1 VADEVCPAKFW
12 QIHWQIRPNFAVLV
26 RVLWSSVTMMPL
38 RFRPG
43 RCISERACGPLQSIT
58 TWIDV
63 DCIASAH
70 RKHAVHA

>member
-1 VADEVCPAKFW
+1 
-12 QIHWQIRPNFAVLV
+12 
-26 RVLWSSVTMMPL
+26 
-38 RFRPG
+38 
-43 RCISERACGPLQSIT
+43 LQSIT

>member
-1 VADEVCPAKFW
+1 
-12 QIHWQIRPNFAVLV
+12 
-26 RVLWSSVTMMPL
+26 MMPL
-38 RFRPG
+38 RRGPG
-43 RCISERACGPLQSIT
+43 RRISERACGPLQSIT

>member
-1 VADEVCPAKFW
+1 MRVRSAKFW
-12 QIHWQIRPNFAVLV
+12 QIHRQIRPVFAVLV
-26 RVLWSSVTMMPL
+26 RVLPSSATMMPL
-38 RFRPG
+38 RRGPG
-43 RCISERACGPLQSIT
+43 RRISERACGPLQSIT